1 MQRVERLQSVLKNN
15 RAGQFGGNHKSR
27 LFGSSCEFSDY
38 REYQPGDD
46 ITKIDWNVYAR
57 TEDLHVK
64 LYLDERQLH
73 TRIYIDT
80 SRSMDFDDG
89 KKAQMALEI
98 AATVAYLSVCELDR
112 VSIYTISG
120 SQVEE
125 VISGMVGR
133 ERFYQEIEKLNS
145 IQFGGECMISEG
157 ILPTKVGY
165 GDGMTILISDFLT
178 DHDYETAIDYLVD
191 KKRDLLC
198 IQTLTT
204 AEINPQIRGKN
215 HLFDAEDQ
223 RKFYRK
229 NIDRE
234 VIAAY
239 KEAVRYVQDRI
250 RNYCNAREASYLLAT
265 DQKPIDQLFFEQMTA
280 IGVLKRVLPT
290 RWDCWG

>member
-1 MQRVERLQSVLKNN
+1 MAHYTINEAFLQRLERLQSVLKNN

-27 LFGSSCEFSDY
+27 MFGSSCEFSDY
-38 REYQPGDD
+38 REYMAGDD

-57 TEDLHVK
+57 TEQLQLR

-89 KKAQMALEI
+89 KKAQMAIEI
-98 AATVAYLSVCELDR
+98 AATIAYLSVCELDR
-112 VSIYTISG
+112 VSVYTIRD
-120 SQVEE
+120 SQVDE

-133 ERFYQEIEKLNS
+133 ERFYQQIEKLNCVE
-145 IQFGGECMISEG
+145 FGGDCMISDG

-165 GDGMTILISDFLT
+165 GDGMSVLISDFLT

-198 IQTLTT
+198 VQTLLTS
-204 AEINPQIRGKN
+204 EINPQLRGKN
-215 HLFDAEDQ
+215 HLFDAEDNQ
-223 RKFYRK
+223 KFYRK

-239 KEAVRYVQDRI
+239 KQAVRYVQERI
-250 RNYCNAREASYLLAT
+250 RNYCSAREASYLLAT
-265 DQKPIDQLFFEQMTA
+265 DQTPIDRLFFEQMTA
-280 IGVLKRVLPT
+280 IGVLK
-290 RWDCWG
+290 

>member
-280 IGVLKRVLPT
+280 IGVLK
-290 RWDCWG
+290 

>member
-1 MQRVERLQSVLKNN
+1 MVKYTINEAFLQRVERLQSVLKNN

-250 RNYCNAREASYLLAT
+250 RNYCNARDASYLLAT

-280 IGVLKRVLPT
+280 IGVLK
-290 RWDCWG
+290 

>member
-1 MQRVERLQSVLKNN
+1 MAHYTINEAFLQRLERLQSVLKNN

-27 LFGSSCEFSDY
+27 MFGSSCEFSDY
-38 REYQPGDD
+38 REYMAGDD

-57 TEDLHVK
+57 TEQLQLR

-89 KKAQMALEI
+89 KKAQMAIEI
-98 AATVAYLSVCELDR
+98 AATIAYLSVCELDR
-112 VSIYTISG
+112 VSVYTIRD
-120 SQVEE
+120 SQVDE

-133 ERFYQEIEKLNS
+133 ERFYQQIEKLNCVE
-145 IQFGGECMISEG
+145 FGGDCMISDG

-165 GDGMTILISDFLT
+165 GDGMSVLISDFLT

-198 IQTLTT
+198 VQTLL
-204 AEINPQIRGKN
+204 ASEINPQLRGKN
-215 HLFDAEDQ
+215 HLFDAEDNQ
-223 RKFYRK
+223 KFYRK

-239 KEAVRYVQDRI
+239 KQAVRYVQERI
-250 RNYCNAREASYLLAT
+250 RNYCSAREASYLLAT
-265 DQKPIDQLFFEQMTA
+265 DQTPIDRLFFEQMTA
-280 IGVLKRVLPT
+280 IGVLK
-290 RWDCWG
+290 

>member
-1 MQRVERLQSVLKNN
+1 MANYTINEGFLQRVERLQSVLRNN
-15 RAGQFGGNHKSR
+15 RAGKFGGNHKSR
-27 LFGSSCEFSDY
+27 LLGSSCEFSDF

-80 SRSMDFDDG
+80 SRSMDFEDG
-89 KKAQMALEI
+89 KKAQMAIEI

-120 SQVEE
+120 SHVEE

-133 ERFYQEIEKLNS
+133 ERFYQEIQKLNA
-145 IQFGGECMISEG
+145 IEFNGDCMISDG

-198 IQTLTT
+198 IQTLTFS
-204 AEINPQIRGKN
+204 EINPQIRGKN
-215 HLFDAEDQ
+215 HLFDAEDP

-229 NIDRE
+229 NIDRD

-239 KEAVRYVQDRI
+239 KEAVRYVQERI
-250 RNYCNAREASYLLAT
+250 RGYCNARDASYLLAT

-280 IGVLKRVLPT
+280 IGVLK
-290 RWDCWG
+290 

>member
-1 MQRVERLQSVLKNN
+1 MVKYTINEGFLQRVERLQSILKNN

-38 REYQPGDD
+38 RAYQPGDD

-57 TEDLHVK
+57 TEDLNVK

-80 SRSMDFDDG
+80 SRSMDFGDG

-120 SQVEE
+120 SQVAE

-145 IQFGGECMISEG
+145 IEFGGDCMISEG
-157 ILPTKVGY
+157 ILPSKVGY

-198 IQTLTT
+198 IQTLTG
-204 AEINPQIRGKN
+204 EELNPQIRGKN

-229 NIDRE
+229 NIDKE

-239 KEAVRYVQDRI
+239 KQAVRYVQDRI
-250 RNYCNAREASYLLAT
+250 RNYCNARDAAYLLAT
-265 DQKPIDQLFFEQMTA
+265 DQKSIDQLFFEQLTT
-280 IGVLKRVLPT
+280 IGVLK
-290 RWDCWG
+290 

>member
-1 MQRVERLQSVLKNN
+1 MVQYVINEAFLQRIERLQTVLKNN
-15 RAGQFGGNHKSR
+15 RAGGFGGNHKSR
-27 LFGSSCEFSDY
+27 VLGSSCEFSDH
-38 REYQPGDD
+38 RDYQAGDD
-46 ITKIDWNVYAR
+46 ITKIDWNVFAR
-57 TEDLHVK
+57 TEQLYLK

-89 KKAQMALEI
+89 KKAQMAIEI

-120 SQVEE
+120 SQVDE

-133 ERFYQEIEKLNS
+133 ERFYQEIEKLNH
-145 IQFGGECMISEG
+145 IQFGGECMISDG

-198 IQTLTT
+198 IQTLTGL
-204 AEINPQIRGKN
+204 ELNPQLRGKN
-215 HLFDAEDQ
+215 HLFDAENPK
-223 RKFYRK
+223 KFYRK
-229 NIDRE
+229 NIDRD

-250 RNYCNAREASYLLAT
+250 RNYCFAREASYLLAT
-265 DQKPIDQLFFEQMTA
+265 DQKPIDQLFFEQMTT
-280 IGVLKRVLPT
+280 IGVLK
-290 RWDCWG
+290 

>member
-1 MQRVERLQSVLKNN
+1 MANYTINEGFLQRVERLQSVLRNN
-15 RAGQFGGNHKSR
+15 RAGKFGGNHKSR
-27 LFGSSCEFSDY
+27 LLGSSCEFSDF

-80 SRSMDFDDG
+80 SRSMDFEDG
-89 KKAQMALEI
+89 KKAQMAIEI

-120 SQVEE
+120 SHVEE

-133 ERFYQEIEKLNS
+133 ERFYQEIQKLNA
-145 IQFGGECMISEG
+145 IEFNGDCMISDG

-198 IQTLTT
+198 IQTLIFS
-204 AEINPQIRGKN
+204 EINPQIRGKN
-215 HLFDAEDQ
+215 HLFDAEDP

-229 NIDRE
+229 NIDRD

-239 KEAVRYVQDRI
+239 KEAVRYVQERI
-250 RNYCNAREASYLLAT
+250 RGYCNARDASYLLAT

-280 IGVLKRVLPT
+280 IGVLK
-290 RWDCWG
+290 

>member
-1 MQRVERLQSVLKNN
+1 MVEYRINEAFLQRVERLQSVLKNN

-27 LFGSSCEFSDY
+27 MFGSSCEFSDY

-57 TEDLHVK
+57 TEDLNVK

-80 SRSMDFDDG
+80 SRSMDFGDG

-98 AATVAYLSVCELDR
+98 AATIAYLSVCELDR
-112 VSIYTISG
+112 VSIYTIRDSH
-120 SQVEE
+120 VEE

-145 IQFGGECMISEG
+145 IEFGGDCMISEG
-157 ILPTKVGY
+157 IAPTKVGY
-165 GDGMTILISDFLT
+165 GDGMSIIISDFLT
-178 DHDYETAIDYLVD
+178 DHDYETAIDLLAD

-198 IQTLTT
+198 IQTLTSQ
-204 AEINPQIRGKN
+204 EINPQIRGKN
-215 HLFDAEDQ
+215 HLFDAEIQ
-223 RKFYRK
+223 GKFYRK
-229 NIDRE
+229 NIDRD
-234 VIAAY
+234 VIEAY
-239 KEAVRYVQDRI
+239 KKAVNYVQERI
-250 RNYCNAREASYLLAT
+250 RNYCNARDASYLLAT

-280 IGVLKRVLPT
+280 IGVLK
-290 RWDCWG
+290 

>member
-1 MQRVERLQSVLKNN
+1 MAHYTINEAFLQRLERLQSVLKNN

-27 LFGSSCEFSDY
+27 VFGSSCEFSDY
-38 REYQPGDD
+38 REYMAGDD

-57 TEDLHVK
+57 TEQLQLR

-89 KKAQMALEI
+89 KKAQMAIEI

-112 VSIYTISG
+112 VSVYTIQG
-120 SQVEE
+120 SQVDE

-133 ERFYQEIEKLNS
+133 ERFYQQIEKLNA
-145 IQFGGECMISEG
+145 IEFGGDCMISDG

-165 GDGMTILISDFLT
+165 GDGMTVLISDFLT

-198 IQTLTT
+198 VQTLLLS
-204 AEINPQIRGKN
+204 EINPQLRGKN
-215 HLFDAEDQ
+215 HLFDAEDNK
-223 RKFYRK
+223 KFYRK

-239 KEAVRYVQDRI
+239 KQAVRYVQERI

-265 DQKPIDQLFFEQMTA
+265 DQTPIDRLFFEQMTA
-280 IGVLKRVLPT
+280 IGVLK
-290 RWDCWG
+290 

>member
-1 MQRVERLQSVLKNN
+1 MVKYTINEAFLQRVERLQSVLKNN

-178 DHDYETAIDYLVD
+178 DHDYETAIDYLVE

-250 RNYCNAREASYLLAT
+250 RNYCNARDASYLLAT

-280 IGVLKRVLPT
+280 IGVLK
-290 RWDCWG
+290 

>member
-250 RNYCNAREASYLLAT
+250 RNYCNARDASYLLAT

-280 IGVLKRVLPT
+280 IGVLK
-290 RWDCWG
+290 

>member
-178 DHDYETAIDYLVD
+178 DHDYETAIDYLVE

-250 RNYCNAREASYLLAT
+250 RNYCNARDASYLLAT

-280 IGVLKRVLPT
+280 IGVLK
-290 RWDCWG
+290 

>member
-1 MQRVERLQSVLKNN
+1 MAHYTINEAFLQRIERLQSVLKNN

-27 LFGSSCEFSDY
+27 MFGSSCEFTDY
-38 REYQPGDD
+38 RDYQPGDD
-46 ITKIDWNVYAR
+46 ITKIDWNVYGR
-57 TEDLHVK
+57 TENLQLK

-80 SRSMDFDDG
+80 SRSMDFEDG
-89 KKAQMALEI
+89 KKAQMAIEI
-98 AATVAYLSVCELDR
+98 AATMAYLSVCELDR
-112 VSIYTISG
+112 VSIYTIQG
-120 SQVEE
+120 SHVEE

-133 ERFYQEIEKLNS
+133 ERFYQEIEKLNG
-145 IQFGGECMISEG
+145 IEFDGTCMISDG

-198 IQTLTT
+198 IQTLTFS
-204 AEINPQIRGKN
+204 EINPQIRGKN
-215 HLFDAEDQ
+215 HLFDAEDSA
-223 RKFYRK
+223 KSYRK
-229 NIDRE
+229 NIDRD

-250 RNYCNAREASYLLAT
+250 RNYCNARGASYLLAT
-265 DQKPIDQLFFEQMTA
+265 DQKPIDKLFFEQLTA
-280 IGVLKRVLPT
+280 IGVLK
-290 RWDCWG
+290 